1 MNQGRVNGPRDVAG
15 SSPSRQRAGWRD
27 WVDPRRVGWV
37 RSLLV
42 FVPIT
47 VVASFAGVPASVEF
61 FLAALAIVPLAG
73 LIGEATEAAAC
84 RVGPGLGGLLNATFG
99 NAAELIIAIFAL
111 AQGLDP
117 IVKASLT
124 GSVIGNL
131 LLVLGGSFLA
141 GGIKYP
147 VQKFNRVAAGSGAT
161 LMVLAAVGLV
171 IPALFHGI
179 VGVDQP
185 GAEHRLS
192 LSVSVILIVA
202 YGLNLLFSLKTHK
215 NLYNPKDVDMDAAHH
230 GRALWGQRKS
240 LVVLLISTAFV
251 AWMSEILVGA
261 VDDASQALGL
271 TEIFV
276 GVIVVAIIGNAAEH
290 STAVLMAWKNR
301 SDLAVGIAMGSALQ
315 IALFVAPVL
324 VFVSYLRA
332 EPMDL
337 LFSPLEV
344 VAVILAVLL
353 ARMVAEDGES
363 NWLEGAMLLMIYA
376 ILGVAFFFLPGPKEG
391 RHEPNTRPAVS
402 RSTGSTAARQVLF
415 RFGQVQHPSAT
426 LAKTHVVAVD
436 QLGDGLGRH
445 RDEAAGA

>member
-1 MNQGRVNGPRDVAG
+1 MNQGRVNGTGGGGVEAG
-15 SSPSRQRAGWRD
+15 QARAIGRD
-27 WVDPRRVGWV
+27 WLDPRRVGWV
-37 RSLLV
+37 RLLLV
-42 FVPIT
+42 FVPVT
-47 VVASFAGVPASVEF
+47 VVASFTGAPASLEF
-61 FLAALAIVPLAG
+61 FLAAVAIIPLAG
-73 LIGEATEAAAC
+73 LIGEATEAVAC

-99 NAAELIIAIFAL
+99 NAAELIIAMFAL

-141 GGIKYP
+141 GGIRYP
-147 VQKFNRVAAGSGAT
+147 IQRFNRTAAGSSST
-161 LMVLAAVGLV
+161 LMVLAAVGLI

-179 VGVDQP
+179 VGAGQA
-185 GAEHRLS
+185 GAEHKLS
-192 LSVSVILIVA
+192 LSVSVILMVA
-202 YGLNLLFSLKTHK
+202 YGLNLLFSLKTHR
-215 NLYNPKDVDMDAAHH
+215 NLYNPKNVDMDAAQH
-230 GRALWGQRKS
+230 GRKLWGRRKS
-240 LVVLLISTAFV
+240 IIILLVSTAFV

-276 GVIVVAIIGNAAEH
+276 GVIVVAIVGNAAEH
-290 STAVLMAWKNR
+290 STALLMAWKNQA
-301 SDLAVGIAMGSALQ
+301 DLAVGIAMGSALQ

-324 VFVSYLRA
+324 VFASYLRA

-376 ILGVAFFFLPGPKEG
+376 VLGVAFFFLPGPKAA
-391 RHEPNTRPAVS
+391 RHEHGPTPAAS
-402 RSTGSTAARQVLF
+402 AA
-415 RFGQVQHPSAT
+415 
-426 LAKTHVVAVD
+426 K
-436 QLGDGLGRH
+436 
-445 RDEAAGA
+445 